1 MRAMADNSNFNDV
14 LNAAMT
20 RMNHRY
26 QDVPAH
32 FWVDRTAFT
41 HRFDNLRHMASRSIS
56 APLSPLQA
64 QQAIVQEL
72 AVAKNTALYL
82 GVPWCIQTCSF
93 CDLAYSRSPRVEEKR
108 EYIEVILKELDIYNN
123 AGLAS
128 VPAGS
133 LYFGG
138 GTPSILDNDL
148 LAAFVDGALQ
158 RSRLAD
164 NPVITLEASPATLT
178 TSKLKLLRAR
188 VNRISLGVQ
197 STDTALRQ
205 REGRILPREKLL
217 ERVATTLEHFDLVNT
232 DVLYG
237 MPGQSLES
245 VFLTLKDL
253 VNLDV
258 PSITF
263 YRNELFA
270 GTKSYQL
277 ARQQPWATV
286 SEYKAREMYF
296 LGKTYLEACGYQES
310 PLGWFVKARK
320 TEAITSWETMIERW
334 STVVPYFGLGMG
346 AFSTAASHWVQ
357 NHESLNGWMERVRSG
372 RLPLAS
378 GSLFDDKERFMVKF
392 MRYIRVFSRVKRAHL
407 LAESGVTRPAV
418 EQLLDTWV
426 AMGLAIDDAEWLVFT
441 EAGCSLIHWLIDD
454 LARAFVEGAFN
465 TNIKIAA
472 VNI

>member
-1 MRAMADNSNFNDV
+1 
-14 LNAAMT
+14 
-20 RMNHRY
+20 
-26 QDVPAH
+26 
-32 FWVDRTAFT
+32 
-41 HRFDNLRHMASRSIS
+41 
-56 APLSPLQA
+56 
-64 QQAIVQEL
+64 
-72 AVAKNTALYL
+72 
-82 GVPWCIQTCSF
+82 
-93 CDLAYSRSPRVEEKR
+93 
-108 EYIEVILKELDIYNN
+108 
-123 AGLAS
+123 
-128 VPAGS
+128 
-133 LYFGG
+133 
-138 GTPSILDNDL
+138 
-148 LAAFVDGALQ
+148 
-158 RSRLAD
+158 
-164 NPVITLEASPATLT
+164 
-178 TSKLKLLRAR
+178 
-188 VNRISLGVQ
+188 
-197 STDTALRQ
+197 
-205 REGRILPREKLL
+205 
-217 ERVATTLEHFDLVNT
+217 
-232 DVLYG
+232 

-465 TNIKIAA
+465 TDIKIAA

>member
-217 ERVATTLEHFDLVNT
+217 ERWPPHW
-232 DVLYG
+232 
-237 MPGQSLES
+237 
-245 VFLTLKDL
+245 
-253 VNLDV
+253 
-258 PSITF
+258 SI
-263 YRNELFA
+263 
-270 GTKSYQL
+270 S
-277 ARQQPWATV
+277 
-286 SEYKAREMYF
+286 
-296 LGKTYLEACGYQES
+296 
-310 PLGWFVKARK
+310 
-320 TEAITSWETMIERW
+320 I
-334 STVVPYFGLGMG
+334 
-346 AFSTAASHWVQ
+346 
-357 NHESLNGWMERVRSG
+357 
-372 RLPLAS
+372 
-378 GSLFDDKERFMVKF
+378 
-392 MRYIRVFSRVKRAHL
+392 
-407 LAESGVTRPAV
+407 
-418 EQLLDTWV
+418 
-426 AMGLAIDDAEWLVFT
+426 
-441 EAGCSLIHWLIDD
+441 WLIPTSYMGCPGNH
-454 LARAFVEGAFN
+454 LSRCF
-465 TNIKIAA
+465 
-472 VNI
+472 